1 MLMAKDI
8 KEFLE
13 ANIGVDKMQQ
23 RLMFE
28 GTELKTVNQER
39 PGASI
44 QFLIVFTGWCSV
56 ASHCTTSR

>member
-28 GTELKTVNQER
+28 GTELKTVNQETR
-39 PGASI
+39 GFNPVPDSLQAGAVLH
-44 QFLIVFTGWCSV
+44 LIVLLV
-56 ASHCTTSR
+56 DR